1 MFLSFSL
8 ISKAGTLCTPFRC
21 SFRLVCK
28 FFFNHS
34 SFNPLATHSF
44 LNSSTVMSLKGLI
57 PPFLLLLP
65 AGPERTILHRSSRD
79 RCGFLKLYVRSLYL
93 RESPLQELQPLFPPL
108 CSPLS
113 NCCSGSSQWKKHF
126 TSCTGD
132 PFLVATLSCSCSK
145 LSFCLLV
152 MHQSIRPVPSP
163 PPVYYGAFV
172 CLVSPKGG
180 AFAKLT
186 LPRGWAFVNP
196 GAIAKL
202 LTRTR
207 FPIRI

>member
-28 FFFNHS
+28 FFFNRS

-44 LNSSTVMSLKGLI
+44 LNSSTVISLNGLI

-79 RCGFLKLYVRSLYL
+79 RCGFLKLHVRSLYL
-93 RESPLQELQPLFPPL
+93 QESPLQELQPLFPPL

-113 NCCSGSSQWKKHF
+113 NCCSGSSQWKKRF

-132 PFLVATLSCSCSK
+132 PFLVVTLSCSCSE

-152 MHQSIRPVPSP
+152 MHQSIPPVPSP
-163 PPVYYGAFV
+163 LPP
-172 CLVSPKGG
+172 CLLWGICLPCQFQGWGICKVNTAQGLG
-180 AFAKLT
+180 ICQ
-186 LPRGWAFVNP
+186 PRGNRQAFDTYTVSY
-196 GAIAKL
+196 
-202 LTRTR
+202 
-207 FPIRI
+207 

>member
-28 FFFNHS
+28 FFFNRS

-44 LNSSTVMSLKGLI
+44 LNSSTVISLKGLI

-65 AGPERTILHRSSRD
+65 AGPECTILHRSSRD
-79 RCGFLKLYVRSLYL
+79 RCGFLKLHVRSLYL
-93 RESPLQELQPLFPPL
+93 QESPLQELQPLFPPL

-113 NCCSGSSQWKKHF
+113 NCCSGSSQWKKRF

-132 PFLVATLSCSCSK
+132 PFLVVTLSCSRSK

-152 MHQSIRPVPSP
+152 MHQSIPPVLSP
-163 PPVYYGAFV
+163 PPP
-172 CLVSPKGG
+172 CLLWGICLPCQSQGWGICKVHTAQGLG
-180 AFAKLT
+180 ICQ
-186 LPRGWAFVNP
+186 PRGSRQAFDTYTVSY
-196 GAIAKL
+196 
-202 LTRTR
+202 
-207 FPIRI
+207 